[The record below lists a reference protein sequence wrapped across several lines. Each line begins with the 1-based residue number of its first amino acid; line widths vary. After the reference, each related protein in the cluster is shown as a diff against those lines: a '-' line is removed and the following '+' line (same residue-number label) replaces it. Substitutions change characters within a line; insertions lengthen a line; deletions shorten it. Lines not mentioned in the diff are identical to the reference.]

1 MKHRKLREQSWYP
14 YAVAA
19 CSAVLLYV
27 LLEHISNIWAAVAK
41 VSGYFLPVLLGCVLA
56 YLMNPLAKLYQR
68 TLFKKVKKE
77 SLAWP
82 LSVGLAVATVVA
94 FLLFLLGT
102 LIPQLIESVM
112 TLVNN
117 LDDYMAS
124 LRNLL
129 ERWGIDKHLDLD
141 KLNMVDN
148 AAKFLSKNLS
158 SIVSA
163 SSKAGKGVAN
173 WVIALVLSVYLLAAK
188 ESLRVGVRRLARA
201 VLNRGNYERVRSFLH
216 RCDGI
221 HPGGTGPGLPCSGII
236 APVKCVA
243 AAFHMSAV
251 VRPACA
257 LLVEVPACV
266 SLAPGI
272 PLFKFTHQAC
282 PLLLGELLFR
292 IGLDRFLD
300 LIRHIRIIIRTD
312 CLVYN
317 IEDFVNSRE
326 KIVRT
331 AHLSHLIYRTCRCR
345 SLKLRKAE
353 VSPPEVIVLTP
364 SGSQPPGPRCGSEH
378 IGNQRSPVRI
388 QEGE

>member
-102 LIPQLIESVM
+102 LIPQLVESVM

-124 LRNLL
+124 LRSLL

-221 HPGGTGPGLPCSGII
+221 LSRYITFSLLDALIIGITNLIFMGIMGMQFAGLVSVVVGATNLIPTFGPVIGGAIGAFVLLLVKPMHALAFLIFTVVLQTLDGYIIKPKLFGNSLGVSGLLILVSIVVMGNIFGVVGILLSI
-236 APVKCVA
+236 PVA
-243 AAFHMSAV
+243 AI
-251 VRPACA
+251 
-257 LLVEVPACV
+257 L
-266 SLAPGI
+266 
-272 PLFKFTHQAC
+272 
-282 PLLLGELLFR
+282 
-292 IGLDRFLD
+292 
-300 LIRHIRIIIRTD
+300 
-312 CLVYN
+312 
-317 IEDFVNSRE
+317 DFVYRDAFLPWLEERGERRQKLSAE
-326 KIVRT
+326 KE
-331 AHLSHLIYRTCRCR
+331 AKDAADEL
-345 SLKLRKAE
+345 
-353 VSPPEVIVLTP
+353 PEET
-364 SGSQPPGPRCGSEH
+364 E
-378 IGNQRSPVRI
+378 
-388 QEGE
+388 

>member
-1 MKHRKLREQSWYP
+1 MTLLEVAFFRQIPELRYDFFLRNTDLLSKIRHIRIVVLLKDLPVERIALFLIGAALSEIRQRPEAGRDREHHGCKHRASCLSISARHKGKCQHSDRRETCHHSARGAEPEHNIVPDRALRRPE
-14 YAVAA
+14 VF
-19 CSAVLLYV
+19 
-27 LLEHISNIWAAVAK
+27 I
-41 VSGYFLPVLLGCVLA
+41 F
-56 YLMNPLAKLYQR
+56 
-68 TLFKKVKKE
+68 
-77 SLAWP
+77 
-82 LSVGLAVATVVA
+82 
-94 FLLFLLGT
+94 
-102 LIPQLIESVM
+102 
-112 TLVNN
+112 
-117 LDDYMAS
+117 
-124 LRNLL
+124 
-129 ERWGIDKHLDLD
+129 
-141 KLNMVDN
+141 
-148 AAKFLSKNLS
+148 
-158 SIVSA
+158 
-163 SSKAGKGVAN
+163 
-173 WVIALVLSVYLLAAK
+173 
-188 ESLRVGVRRLARA
+188 
-201 VLNRGNYERVRSFLH
+201 H
-216 RCDGI
+216 RYDGI
-221 HPGGTGPGLPCSGII
+221 RPGGTGPGLPCSGII

-251 VRPACA
+251 VRPARA

-300 LIRHIRIIIRTD
+300 LIRHIRIIICTD

-345 SLKLRKAE
+345 SLMLRKAE
-353 VSPPEVIVLTP
+353 VFPPEVIVLTP

>member
-102 LIPQLIESVM
+102 LIPQLVESVM

-173 WVIALVLSVYLLAAK
+173 WVIALILSVYLLAAK

-221 HPGGTGPGLPCSGII
+221 LSRYITFSLLDALIIGITNLIFMGVMGMQFAGLVSVVVGATNLIPTFGPVIGGAIGAFVLLLVKPMHALAFLIFTVVLQTLDGYIIKPKLFGNSLGVSGLLILVSIVVMGNIFGVVGILLSI
-236 APVKCVA
+236 PVA
-243 AAFHMSAV
+243 AI
-251 VRPACA
+251 
-257 LLVEVPACV
+257 L
-266 SLAPGI
+266 
-272 PLFKFTHQAC
+272 
-282 PLLLGELLFR
+282 
-292 IGLDRFLD
+292 
-300 LIRHIRIIIRTD
+300 
-312 CLVYN
+312 
-317 IEDFVNSRE
+317 DFVYRDAFLPWLEERGERRQKLSAE
-326 KIVRT
+326 KE
-331 AHLSHLIYRTCRCR
+331 AKDAADEL
-345 SLKLRKAE
+345 
-353 VSPPEVIVLTP
+353 PEET
-364 SGSQPPGPRCGSEH
+364 E
-378 IGNQRSPVRI
+378 
-388 QEGE
+388 

>member
-56 YLMNPLAKLYQR
+56 FLMNPLAKLYQR

-102 LIPQLIESVM
+102 LIPQLVESVM

-173 WVIALVLSVYLLAAK
+173 WVIALILSVYLLAAK

-221 HPGGTGPGLPCSGII
+221 LSRYITFSLLDALIIGITNLIFMGIMGMQFAGLVSVVVGATNLIPTFGPVIGGAIGAFVLLLVKPMHALAFLIFTVVLQTLDGYIIKPKLFGNSLGVSGLLILVSIVVMGNIFGVVGILLSI
-236 APVKCVA
+236 PVA
-243 AAFHMSAV
+243 A
-251 VRPACA
+251 
-257 LLVEVPACV
+257 
-266 SLAPGI
+266 I
-272 PLFKFTHQAC
+272 
-282 PLLLGELLFR
+282 
-292 IGLDRFLD
+292 LDF
-300 LIRHIRIIIRTD
+300 
-312 CLVYN
+312 
-317 IEDFVNSRE
+317 
-326 KIVRT
+326 
-331 AHLSHLIYRTCRCR
+331 IYRDAFLPWLEERGER
-345 SLKLRKAE
+345 RQRLSAE
-353 VSPPEVIVLTP
+353 KEAKDAADELPEET
-364 SGSQPPGPRCGSEH
+364 E
-378 IGNQRSPVRI
+378 
-388 QEGE
+388 